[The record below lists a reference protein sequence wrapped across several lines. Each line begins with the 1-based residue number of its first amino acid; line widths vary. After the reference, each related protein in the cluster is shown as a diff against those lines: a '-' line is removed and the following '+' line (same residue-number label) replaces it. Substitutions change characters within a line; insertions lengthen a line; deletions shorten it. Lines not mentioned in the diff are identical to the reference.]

1 MSEGA
6 GAITAKAAVACVLIR
21 TIAFLAQRSGTR

>member
-1 MSEGA
+1 MNEGA
-6 GAITAKAAVACVLIR
+6 GAITARADVACVLTR